1 MLAALALSRLRVKT
15 DGSMEPDLKQPVEV
29 VVRRA
34 RDFIR
39 KRGRYDKPGKAN

>member
-1 MLAALALSRLRVKT
+1 MAASSRI
-15 DGSMEPDLKQPVEV
+15 SSQPVEV

>member
-1 MLAALALSRLRVKT
+1 MQ
-15 DGSMEPDLKQPVEV
+15 PPIPNPPVE

-34 RDFIR
+34 REFIR